1 MILPKIKIDNAADKN
16 LSNITDAGKKQIKD
30 QVTWKAKAN
39 NSGIALTEDT
49 VDDDD
54 TAETIGADGI
64 LTLDAGK
71 NLRLQRKGK
80 VFTYGLDSDLTGIN
94 SITGLASTLPVTKND
109 AAAPTTN
116 QAAPTKVDGTKA
128 ASVMIF

>member
-1 MILPKIKIDNAADKN
+1 MD
-16 LSNITDAGKKQIKD
+16 
-30 QVTWKAKAN
+30 
-39 NSGIALTEDT
+39 EDT
-49 VDDDD
+49 VDTDD

-94 SITGLASTLPVTKND
+94 SITGLANTLPVTKND

-116 QAAPTKVDGTKA
+116 QAAPTNVDGTK
-128 ASVMIF
+128 SCVCK

>member
-1 MILPKIKIDNAADKN
+1 M
-16 LSNITDAGKKQIKD
+16 
-30 QVTWKAKAN
+30 
-39 NSGIALTEDT
+39 TEDT

-116 QAAPTKVDGTKA
+116 QAAPTKVDGQKLRL
-128 ASVMIF
+128 